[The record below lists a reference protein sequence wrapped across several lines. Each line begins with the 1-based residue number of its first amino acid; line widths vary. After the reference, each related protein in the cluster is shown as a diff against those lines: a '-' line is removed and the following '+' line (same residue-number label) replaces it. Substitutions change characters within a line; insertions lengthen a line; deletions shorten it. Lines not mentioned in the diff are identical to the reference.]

1 MTSAIVV
8 GSGPNGLAA
17 AAVLARAGLD
27 VTVLE
32 ALDVIGG
39 GTRSSELIVP
49 GLVHDDCSAFHP
61 IAAASPC
68 FADLDLVAESGL
80 TWLQPTV
87 DCAHPLDDGSAGAM
101 YRSIEQTAEALGAD
115 GQRWRRLFEPMAS
128 RFEDLLADATQPILR
143 LPRHPLT
150 LARFGA
156 RSLLPATTLGRMW
169 RTETTKAL
177 WAGVAAHAFARL
189 NRPMTSAVGLMLI
202 VAAHA
207 QGWVVAKGG
216 SQAIATALATDIERH
231 GGRIETGVRVTAADD
246 LPPSDVVMLDVAPSI
261 AADILG
267 DRLPARISRSYRR
280 FRHGPGAFKVDFAIE
295 GDVPWTAPAA
305 RHAGTVHLGGSI
317 DEVVA
322 AEAAVAGGTMPERP
336 FVLVGQQYLADPTR
350 SAGNV
355 NPLWTYAH
363 VPHAYAGDATKA
375 IIDQIE
381 RFAPGFRDRIIG
393 TAVRST
399 TEMSMYNPN
408 YVGGDV
414 IGGASSFTQLLFRPR
429 FAVDPYFTGVPGTY
443 LCSASTPPGAG
454 AHGMC
459 GANAAAR
466 ALARLRP
473 DPTIERTE
481 QLADNR
487 RDHV

>member
-80 TWLQPTV
+80 TWIQPTV

-101 YRSIEQTAEALGAD
+101 YRSIEQTAQALGAD
-115 GQRWRRLFEPMAS
+115 GQRWRRLFQPLAS
-128 RFEDLLADATQPILR
+128 RFDDLLADATQPILR

-156 RSLLPATTLGRMW
+156 RSLLPATTLAQMW

-177 WAGVAAHAFARL
+177 WAGIAAHAFARL

-207 QGWVVAKGG
+207 QGWVVARGG
-216 SQAIATALATDIERH
+216 SQAIATALATDVERH

-261 AADILG
+261 AAGILG
-267 DRLPARISRSYRR
+267 DRLPARISRSYGR

-317 DEVVA
+317 GEVVA

-363 VPHAYAGDATKA
+363 VPHAYAGDATTA
-375 IIDQIE
+375 IVDQIE

-399 TEMSMYNPN
+399 TEMSLYNPN

-466 ALARLRP
+466 ALARLRRNLA
-473 DPTIERTE
+473 IESSD
-481 QLADNR
+481 QLADAR
-487 RDHV
+487 CDHT

>member
-32 ALDVIGG
+32 ALGVVGG

-87 DCAHPLDDGSAGAM
+87 QCAHPLDDGSAGAM

-189 NRPMTSAVGLMLI
+189 NGPMTSAVGLMLI

-216 SQAIATALATDIERH
+216 SQAIATALAADIERH
-231 GGRIETGVRVTAADD
+231 GGRIETGVRVTAAAD

-261 AADILG
+261 AAE
-267 DRLPARISRSYRR
+267 
-280 FRHGPGAFKVDFAIE
+280 HPG
-295 GDVPWTAPAA
+295 
-305 RHAGTVHLGGSI
+305 
-317 DEVVA
+317 
-322 AEAAVAGGTMPERP
+322 
-336 FVLVGQQYLADPTR
+336 
-350 SAGNV
+350 
-355 NPLWTYAH
+355 
-363 VPHAYAGDATKA
+363 
-375 IIDQIE
+375 
-381 RFAPGFRDRIIG
+381 
-393 TAVRST
+393 RST
-399 TEMSMYNPN
+399 SC
-408 YVGGDV
+408 
-414 IGGASSFTQLLFRPR
+414 SHFTVLPSIPPR
-429 FAVDPYFTGVPGTY
+429 
-443 LCSASTPPGAG
+443 AG
-454 AHGMC
+454 SVQG
-459 GANAAAR
+459 
-466 ALARLRP
+466 RLRH
-473 DPTIERTE
+473 RG
-481 QLADNR
+481 R
-487 RDHV
+487 RPMDGSGGPPRRHRPPRRQHRRGRCR